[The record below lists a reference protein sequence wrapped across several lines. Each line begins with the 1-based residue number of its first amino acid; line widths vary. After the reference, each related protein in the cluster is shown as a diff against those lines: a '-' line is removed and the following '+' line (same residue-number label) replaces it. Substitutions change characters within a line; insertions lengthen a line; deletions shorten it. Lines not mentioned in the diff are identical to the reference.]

1 MLSPRDLSRYR
12 LHPINQVAA
21 LKLRQTE
28 VTLQETVLPIF
39 QLMQWE
45 IAQDRRGRYA
55 DLKVSLK
62 KLEQLADARQAVTY
76 LLTNIPG
83 GQTAFIRHLLYSCPR
98 YAARMLLDQL
108 DMRLKA
114 NHPIR

>member
-1 MLSPRDLSRYR
+1 MLSPRDLDRYR
-12 LHPINQVAA
+12 FHPINQVAA

-28 VTLQETVLPIF
+28 VGLQETVLPVF

-45 IAQDRRGRYA
+45 IAQDHRGRYA
-55 DLKVSLK
+55 DLMVPLEKLK
-62 KLEQLADARQAVTY
+62 QLADARQAVTY

-83 GQTAFIRHLLYSCPR
+83 GQTGFIRHLLYSCPR
-98 YAARMLLDQL
+98 YAARMLLEQL

-114 NHPIR
+114 SHTIR